1 MTRYNKRNDDGRD
14 LEVQKNTMFC
24 GIPFVVNLQDRA
36 MTELMCNDEGEPI
49 YDRTQEHLTSSDAMI
64 IAVRK
69 QLLDAVTNL
78 RDDGKAPPNV
88 DNVELDK
95 VRPATLRLP
104 IDADW
109 KIASEAARQAV
120 LGKPS
125 AADLPTIL

>member
-1 MTRYNKRNDDGRD
+1 
-14 LEVQKNTMFC
+14 
-24 GIPFVVNLQDRA
+24 
-36 MTELMCNDEGEPI
+36 MTELMCNDKGEPI
-49 YDRTQEHLTSSDAMI
+49 YDRTQEHLTTSDAMI

-69 QLLDAVTNL
+69 QLLDAVTTL

-88 DNVELDK
+88 DHVELDK

-109 KIASEAARQAV
+109 KMASEAARRVV